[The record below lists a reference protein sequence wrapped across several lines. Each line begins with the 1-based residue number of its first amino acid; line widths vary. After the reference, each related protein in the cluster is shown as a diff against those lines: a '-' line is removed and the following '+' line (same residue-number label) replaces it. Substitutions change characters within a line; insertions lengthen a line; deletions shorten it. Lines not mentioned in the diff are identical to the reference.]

1 MDVHIDEVVS
11 TVRATDS
18 NAMLNPR
25 ALETIVRAVLDALT
39 ERQRAERQ
47 AAAERRI
54 SSSARE
60 HLGGE

>member
-1 MDVHIDEVVS
+1 MDVQIDEVVS

-25 ALETIVRAVLDALT
+25 ALQTIVRAVLDALAERERV
-39 ERQRAERQ
+39 ERQTM
-47 AAAERRI
+47 AERRI